1 MLNPDLLAILRCP
14 KCRGVLTE
22 RSAPESLVCTHC
34 RLAYAVEDGIP
45 NLLVDEAKQVEVG
58 SAP

>member
-1 MLNPDLLAILRCP
+1 
-14 KCRGVLTE
+14 LTE